1 MLRRAGTDRY
11 DTSAQ
16 VSGAFASAPKVY
28 LASGVSFPDALA
40 GGAVAG
46 MVKGPVLLVHQ
57 DCIPFEVNLE
67 ITRLNPTNVILLGGE
82 SSIGPAVLS
91 RQLC

>member
-1 MLRRAGTDRY
+1 M
-11 DTSAQ
+11 
-16 VSGAFASAPKVY
+16 Y

-57 DCIPFEVNLE
+57 DCIPFNVDLE

-82 SSIGPAVLS
+82 ASLGPAVLA
-91 RQLC
+91 RQVC